1 MNILIRIFKQRHA
14 TETTYSLL
22 LDDLQKTKHE
32 LEIAYSNFANVVEPD
47 LIDSCIYHVNAV
59 HMRYKFLLS
68 KVKQIEDSY
77 AKNPLEVSE
86 T

>member
-1 MNILIRIFKQRHA
+1 MIHIFKQTNA
-14 TETTYSLL
+14 PKTTYALL
-22 LDDLQKTKHE
+22 LDDLQKTKNE
-32 LEIAYSNFANVVEPD
+32 LELAYSNFANVVEPD
-47 LIDSCIYHVNAV
+47 LIDSSIYHVNAI

-68 KVKQIEDSY
+68 KVKQMEDSY